1 MKLFVDNA
9 GIQTNLFVFSLNLKG
24 NTMGQPKR
32 KQSKQCTRL
41 RRAANKYKLPQVV
54 KDQTD
59 GSFFMLH
66 RVNPSNGMYRG
77 RQVISVKV

>member
-1 MKLFVDNA
+1 
-9 GIQTNLFVFSLNLKG
+9 
-24 NTMGQPKR
+24 MGQPKR
-32 KQSKQCTRL
+32 KQSKQRTRL
-41 RRAANKYKLPQVV
+41 RRAANKYKLPQVA
-54 KDQTD
+54 KDQAD